1 MRVLNYG
8 ITLKSFLRHAFYLS
22 AALAMFGCATMTSAP
37 PAADTQAQ
45 QLFTQHMAALEKIQN
60 FAIRGRIGI
69 QTNPKGFSGSL
80 QWQHSPDADNIALF
94 SPLGSQVA
102 NISKNASEI
111 TLIDAGGHNY
121 SAQSAEALTQTTM
134 GWSLPLTGLS
144 DWALG
149 RPTKSPIK
157 SKTLDAEGRLAI
169 LEQDGWKIE
178 YSDYLSHGIYTLPGK
193 IFLKSDQLNLKLLI
207 EEWQQASD

>member
-1 MRVLNYG
+1 MRVLIYG
-8 ITLKSFLRHAFYLS
+8 ITLKSLLRHAFYLS
-22 AALAMFGCATMTSAP
+22 AALAMLGCATMTSTP
-37 PAADTQAQ
+37 PADTQAQ
-45 QLFTQHMAALEKIQN
+45 HLFTKHLAALEKIKN
-60 FAIRGRIGI
+60 FAIKGRIGI

-80 QWQHSPDADNIALF
+80 QWQHNPDADNIALF
-94 SPLGSQVA
+94 SPLGSQIA
-102 NISKNASEI
+102 NISKSASEI

-121 SAQSAEALTQTTM
+121 TAQSAEALTQMTM

-157 SKTLDAEGRLAI
+157 SKTLDTEGRLAI

-178 YSDYLSHGIYTLPGK
+178 YSDYLSYGAYTLPGK
-193 IFLKSDQLNLKLLI
+193 IFLKSDQLNLKLLV
-207 EEWQQASD
+207 EEWQQVRD